1 MLKTLSPSSQ
11 ERLTPLE
18 QFVRD
23 YVEITGGVW
32 EEVEP
37 QVYDVLLPAD
47 DETAQRD
54 AGGREIL
61 RMAFDPEALPE
72 HAAAQLAGF
81 GTPLVDRLLSGAVRR
96 GRYALVYLNGL
107 NLSPYDLTARV
118 RRALTLP
125 DDASLEF
132 GRMRPLDFAQAVFWF
147 EATFVSDQKE
157 DEILSAAVDLH
168 SGRQVRHLDQLLGS
182 SQLAEEPSLHLAEA
196 RRQSVAA
203 AYPAARQEVLRT
215 LGALANASPARV
227 ERPARAPGGTDGPLL
242 RRPARRAGRTGRRA
256 VERGDDLAK
265 FADRRKSLDREEQ
278 FRVAELR
285 QKSAAARP
293 PETDPALGRA
303 ATESVDP
310 GTGRL
315 LAEIGGDA
323 RTRTGVGPADGD
335 LGSRI
340 LSEVRYPDDGL
351 RVRPAQPPGVPTCA
365 AGSALSAGPARRAK

>member
-1 MLKTLSPSSQ
+1 MTCSCPRTTRRPSA
-11 ERLTPLE
+11 TP
-18 QFVRD
+18 V
-23 YVEITGGVW
+23 
-32 EEVEP
+32 
-37 QVYDVLLPAD
+37 
-47 DETAQRD
+47 
-54 AGGREIL
+54 GGRSYGWRSI
-61 RMAFDPEALPE
+61 RRPFPS
-72 HAAAQLAGF
+72 
-81 GTPLVDRLLSGAVRR
+81 TPAPNWRASARHWFDRLLSGAVRR

-215 LGALANASPARV
+215 LGALANVRRRELSDRLERQVARM
-227 ERPARAPGGTDGPLL
+227 ARYYADL
-242 RRPARRAGRTGRRA
+242 RDELDEQVRRA

-285 QKSAAARP
+285 QKSA
-293 PETDPALGRA
+293 
-303 ATESVDP
+303 
-310 GTGRL
+310 
-315 LAEIGGDA
+315 
-323 RTRTGVGPADGD
+323 
-335 LGSRI
+335 
-340 LSEVRYPDDGL
+340 L
-351 RVRPAQPPGVPTCA
+351 RVHLKLIQLLVVRQPKVLIRAQAVCSRKSAAMPELELVWDPLMETLEAASCPKCGTPTMAFEYDRRNRLACPRCA
-365 AGSALSAGPARRAK
+365 CAGSALSAGPARRAK